1 VMRSFFVI
9 MLIVSVV
16 SAPYGIWTGIVAIS
30 HNQYRG
36 RHDLLDTNR
45 QQPDHLSP
53 HLGLTPKELAQ
64 CDPYVAEAYKQS
76 VYDGYKLGT
85 FHSGLGDQ
93 CLILSAFL
101 FITSLLGIR
110 ALSKA
115 GAKSNQPAAPNAG
128 NASQLAIGH
137 HRPGVGEPER

>member
-1 VMRSFFVI
+1 MMKLFFVI

-16 SAPYGIWTGIVAIS
+16 SVPYACSKRIGALA
-30 HNQYRG
+30 HNQFRG
-36 RHDLLDTNR
+36 RHDLLDTSR

-64 CDPYVAEAYKQS
+64 CDPYVANAYEQS

-85 FHSGLGDQ
+85 ERSGLGGQ

-101 FITSLLGIR
+101 FITSLVGIR
-110 ALSKA
+110 AVSKA
-115 GAKSNQPAAPNAG
+115 GAKSNRV
-128 NASQLAIGH
+128 IGSD
-137 HRPGVGEPER
+137 